1 MTGQRSNHRRL
12 RFRAQRFAV
21 ATRQTE
27 SSPSRNEA
35 LVPTMHARGP
45 LFLKDGGR
53 DGIRTHDLLIANEE
67 KSKLRLGATV
77 T

>member
-1 MTGQRSNHRRL
+1 MTGQRSNQRRL

-35 LVPTMHARGP
+35 VAPTMHARGP
-45 LFLKDGGR
+45 LFFVRSDSPFTQRSGDMVYTSGLD
-53 DGIRTHDLLIANEE
+53 
-67 KSKLRLGATV
+67 
-77 T
+77 